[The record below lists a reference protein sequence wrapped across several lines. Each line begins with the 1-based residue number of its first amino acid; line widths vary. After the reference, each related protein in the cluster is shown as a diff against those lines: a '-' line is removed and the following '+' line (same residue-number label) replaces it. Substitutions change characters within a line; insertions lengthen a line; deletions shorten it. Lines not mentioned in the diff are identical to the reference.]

1 MSGVIGYILS
11 LNIRL
16 FLPSLSAQ
24 PVRERQKAAMKRRGS
39 NSRGKTHALG
49 LASHRPAM
57 LASCVSRLYRHP
69 ATLAPKVSP
78 ITPDKVSPITGSN
91 PFRAKPKGVS
101 SHTLIFQPFT
111 AAPNCPDPARGSDV
125 FHPLAWGRRRTDLEL
140 RLGFRCQGWPAHA
153 PQAHHAAAGRFPD
166 PGALSFAT
174 HSPILLACPGA
185 RLSSFD
191 HIPVKRVRYE
201 ETDHYRIYRDFLE
214 NPARH
219 TPVAPA
225 EP

>member
-1 MSGVIGYILS
+1 MGDTLSGVIGYILS

-91 PFRAKPKGVS
+91 HPTSRTKERGQALGFGVDGEWPRGRAVPNPPWRNNSSEPQTPK
-101 SHTLIFQPFT
+101 
-111 AAPNCPDPARGSDV
+111 PDPISS
-125 FHPLAWGRRRTDLEL
+125 T
-140 RLGFRCQGWPAHA
+140 LGFPLRQSMTA
-153 PQAHHAAAGRFPD
+153 QR
-166 PGALSFAT
+166 
-174 HSPILLACPGA
+174 
-185 RLSSFD
+185 
-191 HIPVKRVRYE
+191 
-201 ETDHYRIYRDFLE
+201 
-214 NPARH
+214 
-219 TPVAPA
+219 
-225 EP
+225 